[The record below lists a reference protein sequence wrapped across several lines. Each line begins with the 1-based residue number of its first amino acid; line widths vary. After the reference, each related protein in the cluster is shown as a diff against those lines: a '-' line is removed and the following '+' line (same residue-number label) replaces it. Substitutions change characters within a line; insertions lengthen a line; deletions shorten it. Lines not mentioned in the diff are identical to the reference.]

1 MDKKYIYVFVRKDL
15 SAAQICVQSSH
26 ACIEASRAFLAGAD
40 EHPSVIIFG
49 IKSEPKLKDIAARL
63 QEAGVRHRVFVEP
76 DIGDQ
81 WTAIACEPVA
91 GERRS
96 IFSKYTLLQG

>member
-1 MDKKYIYVFVRKDL
+1 MYVFVRKDL
-15 SAAQICVQSSH
+15 STPQQAVQSSH

-49 IKSEPKLKDIAARL
+49 IKSEPKLKDIASRL
-63 QEAGVRHRVFVEP
+63 EEAGVRHRVFVEP

-81 WTAIACEPVA
+81 WTAIATEPIPQEKRHLFA
-91 GERRS
+91 
-96 IFSKYTLLQG
+96 KYTLLR

>member
-1 MDKKYIYVFVRKDL
+1 M
-15 SAAQICVQSSH
+15 STPQQAVQSSH

-40 EHPSVIIFG
+40 QHPSVIIFG

-63 QEAGVRHRVFVEP
+63 IEAGVRHRVFVEP

-81 WTAIACEPVA
+81 WTAIATEPVV

-96 IFSKYTLLQG
+96 LFSKYTLLKG